1 MTDPGEGREGG
12 GWGGGRALS
21 LLLEQTE
28 ARSFGE
34 AAPPLSQGLHDG
46 PYPPP
51 PPTTTT
57 PFSESLDPPLNFV
70 NSFYHWRYPE
80 LT

>member
-1 MTDPGEGREGG
+1 MADPGEGQEGG
-12 GWGGGRALS
+12 GGRRALS

-34 AAPPLSQGLHDG
+34 AAPPFSQGLNDC
-46 PYPPP
+46 PYP
-51 PPTTTT
+51 TT

-70 NSFYHWRYPE
+70 NSFYHRRYPE
-80 LT
+80 LK